1 MHDIASFDI
10 TAYTFIAQL
19 TGLYKKWG
27 KEVALERAE
36 TAVSGNG
43 SVGGD
48 GVSVSIGGIE
58 GQSMVLRAEI
68 EAILQDVTWSV
79 VTSDGKL
86 ITHHTTQ
93 NPHTHTH
100 TTGSSSN
107 GVLFEELDEYIPWF
121 IHTRLLECLPAITA
135 FQLGFYSIIPRQAA
149 SLLSSSELYHILT
162 GPKEIDIQRLKLNTE
177 YDDDVNSTD
186 IHVQYLWQ
194 ALYEFSDSER
204 SAFLRF
210 VWARPTLPPITV
222 EFPQKF
228 KIQSAMVEDSSVNQD
243 CYLPRAHTC
252 FFSINL
258 PKYSSKEVST

>member
-79 VTSDGKL
+79 VTSDDKL
-86 ITHHTTQ
+86 LTRSSTQDPHARSHTS
-93 NPHTHTH
+93 
-100 TTGSSSN
+100 GSSSS
-107 GVLFEELDEYIPWF
+107 VLFEELDEYIPWF

-135 FQLGFYSIIPRQAA
+135 FKIGFYSIIPRQAA
-149 SLLSSSELYHILT
+149 SLLSATELYHILT
-162 GPKEIDIQRLKLNTE
+162 GPKEIDINRLKLNTE
-177 YDDDVNSTD
+177 YDDDVNPTD
-186 IHVQYLWQ
+186 IHIQYLWQ
-194 ALYEFSDSER
+194 TLYEFSDSER

-258 PKYSSKEVST
+258 PKYSSKEVSI